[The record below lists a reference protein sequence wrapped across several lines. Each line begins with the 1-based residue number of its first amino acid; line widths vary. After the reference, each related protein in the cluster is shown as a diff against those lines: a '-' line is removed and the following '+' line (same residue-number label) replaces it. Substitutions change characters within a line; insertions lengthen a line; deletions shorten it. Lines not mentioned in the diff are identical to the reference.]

1 MKKLLLSLLC
11 LGICFG
17 MAGCG
22 ESSNP
27 GNNADTSENEQTSS
41 TISDQSDFF
50 DTYPEISD
58 IVIEK
63 NLTFKSALAVK
74 NIEADSEAG
83 LTFLMAYESNN
94 ELCVEYIFNK
104 DISYIGRYDLTTKHL
119 NSIQV
124 SDKSGTKN
132 EDTLMVAM
140 VSILDE
146 FDSLTEEDFG
156 SLGSALRN
164 PKPDIY
170 TCANDNF
177 TVSTTKTDNL
187 ASWEIQVN

>member
-1 MKKLLLSLLC
+1 MKKILLSLLC
-11 LGICFG
+11 LGMCFG

-22 ESSNP
+22 ESSNS
-27 GNNADTSENEQTSS
+27 GNNTNTSENEQKNT
-41 TISDQSDFF
+41 TISDQSEFF

-63 NLTFKSALAVK
+63 NLTFKSTLAVK

-83 LTFLMAYESNN
+83 LTFLMAYENNN

-164 PKPDIY
+164 PKSDIY
-170 TCANDNF
+170 TCANNKF
-177 TVSTTKTDNL
+177 TVSTTKIDNL
-187 ASWEIQVN
+187 ASWKIQVN